1 MKTLQPTT
9 QFRKDLKRYK
19 KNQKK
24 LAALKDI
31 LEMLK
36 CEIPIPPEFS
46 PHKLHANYRG
56 CMECHV
62 GNDFLLI
69 WVDEQRDIIE
79 LVRLGSHS
87 ELFG

>member
-31 LEMLK
+31 LEML
-36 CEIPIPPEFS
+36 
-46 PHKLHANYRG
+46 
-56 CMECHV
+56 
-62 GNDFLLI
+62 
-69 WVDEQRDIIE
+69 
-79 LVRLGSHS
+79 
-87 ELFG
+87 